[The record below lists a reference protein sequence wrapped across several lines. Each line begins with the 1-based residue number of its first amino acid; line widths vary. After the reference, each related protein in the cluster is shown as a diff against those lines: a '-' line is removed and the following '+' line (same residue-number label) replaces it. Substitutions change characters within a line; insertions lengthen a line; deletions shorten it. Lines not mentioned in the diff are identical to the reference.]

1 MKLRR
6 ACAGYST
13 DGKNMKILLVDD
25 SRSVAAV
32 FSRRLA
38 GFGHD
43 VISAENGAVAVDKFR
58 EQAPDLV
65 LMDIEMPVMN
75 GFAATDHIRRF
86 EQSRQWAWTP
96 IVFLTSVD
104 STDNFVTS
112 IDAGGDD
119 LISKNVA
126 EPVLRAKLKAM
137 ARVATL
143 RQELLHANRKMEED
157 IRARRL
163 AEAAL
168 SERCSELTQLNLTLS
183 QMQSQLVQAEKMA
196 SIGQLAAGVAHEI
209 NTPIAFVLSNI
220 GTLGKYLET
229 LIVVLQARDP
239 AASTAAEVPGRDV
252 DYIVEDA
259 PQLIRESK
267 DGINRIK
274 QIVQNLK
281 DFSQI
286 DTAQEWQLADLHH
299 GIDATLSLLASQIE
313 RKAEIIKQ
321 YGELPLV
328 ECLPKQLNQVFVC
341 LINNAVQAIE
351 EERGALTI
359 RSGVDGE
366 TVWLEFIDNGCG
378 IPDAIRHKIFDPFF
392 TTRDVGKGAGLG
404 LSLAYGIVQS
414 HHGSIELSSEVGR
427 GSCFRVRLPLR
438 QNGSVPSSD
447 RQSA

>member
-1 MKLRR
+1 
-6 ACAGYST
+6 
-13 DGKNMKILLVDD
+13 MKILLVDD

-43 VISAENGAVAVDKFR
+43 VVWAENGAVAVDQFR

-75 GFAATDHIRRF
+75 GFAATDQIRRF

-96 IVFLTSVD
+96 IIFLTSVD

-126 EPVLRAKLKAM
+126 EPVLHAKLKAM

-157 IRARRL
+157 IQARQL

-209 NTPIAFVLSNI
+209 NTPIAFVLSNL

-229 LIVVLQARDP
+229 LIAALGSRES
-239 AASTAAEVPGRDV
+239 AASPGDLE
-252 DYIVEDA
+252 YIVDDA

-267 DGINRIK
+267 DGINRVR

-286 DTAQEWQLADLHH
+286 DTAQHWQLADLRH
-299 GIDATLSLLASQIE
+299 GLDATLSLLASQIE
-313 RKAEIIKQ
+313 GKAEVVAQ
-321 YGELPLV
+321 YGDLPLV
-328 ECLPKQLNQVFVC
+328 ECFPKQLNQVFVC
-341 LINNAVQAIE
+341 LINNAVQAIGDD
-351 EERGALTI
+351 RGTLTI
-359 RSGVDGE
+359 RSGADGDA
-366 TVWLEFIDNGCG
+366 VWIEFIDDGCG
-378 IPDAIRHKIFDPFF
+378 ISDAIRAKIFDPFF
-392 TTRDVGKGAGLG
+392 TTRPVGKGAGLG

-414 HHGSIELSSEVGR
+414 HHGSIEVSSEVGR

-438 QNGSVPSSD
+438 QKNSVVSSENA
-447 RQSA
+447 SA

>member
-1 MKLRR
+1 
-6 ACAGYST
+6 
-13 DGKNMKILLVDD
+13 MKILLVDD

-43 VISAENGAVAVDKFR
+43 VILAENGAVAVDKFR

-86 EQSRQWAWTP
+86 ETSRQWAWTP

-126 EPVLRAKLKAM
+126 GPVLRAKLKAM
-137 ARVATL
+137 ARVVAL
-143 RQELLHANRKMEED
+143 RQKLLHANRKMGED
-157 IRARRL
+157 IRARQF

-220 GTLGKYLET
+220 GTLGKYLDT
-229 LIVVLQARDP
+229 LIAALNSRDP
-239 AASTAAEVPGRDV
+239 AASSAAAEVPGQDV
-252 DYIVEDA
+252 DYIVDDA
-259 PQLIRESK
+259 PLLIRESK

-286 DTAQEWQLADLHH
+286 DTAQEWQLADLRH

-313 RKAEIIKQ
+313 RKAEIITQ

-341 LINNAVQAIE
+341 LINNAVQAIGE
-351 EERGALTI
+351 ARGALTI

-366 TVWLEFIDNGCG
+366 MVWIEFIDNGCG

-392 TTRDVGKGAGLG
+392 TTRAVGKGAGLG

-414 HHGSIELSSEVGR
+414 HQGSIDVSSEVGR

-447 RQSA
+447 RPSA

>member
-1 MKLRR
+1 
-6 ACAGYST
+6 
-13 DGKNMKILLVDD
+13 MKILLVDD
-25 SRSVAAV
+25 SRSAAEI

-38 GFGHD
+38 EFGHD
-43 VISAENGAVAVDKFR
+43 VVWAENGAVAVVKFR

-75 GFAATDHIRRF
+75 GFAATNQIRRF

-104 STDNFVTS
+104 STDNFVAS

-157 IRARRL
+157 IQARQL
-163 AEAAL
+163 AETAL

-209 NTPIAFVLSNI
+209 NTPIAFVQSNL
-220 GTLGKYLET
+220 GTLGRYLDT
-229 LIVVLQARDP
+229 LIAAAG
-239 AASTAAEVPGRDV
+239 AASRDV
-252 DYIVEDA
+252 DYIADDA
-259 PQLIRESK
+259 PALIRESR
-267 DGINRIK
+267 DGINRVK

-286 DTAQEWQLADLHH
+286 DTAQHWQLADLHH

-313 RKAEIIKQ
+313 RKADVIRQ

-328 ECLPKQLNQVFVC
+328 ECLPQQLNQVFVC
-341 LINNAVQAIE
+341 LINNAVQAIG

-359 RSGVDGE
+359 RSGIDGE
-366 TVWLEFIDNGCG
+366 TVWIEFIDNGCG
-378 IPDAIRHKIFDPFF
+378 IPAAIRHKIFDPFF
-392 TTRDVGKGAGLG
+392 TTRAVGQGAGLG

-414 HHGSIELSSEVGR
+414 HHGSIDVASEVGR
-427 GSCFRVRLPLR
+427 GSCFRVSLPLW
-438 QNGSVPSSD
+438 QQSDVAVSD
-447 RQSA
+447 RTSA

>member
-1 MKLRR
+1 
-6 ACAGYST
+6 
-13 DGKNMKILLVDD
+13 MKILLVDD

-43 VISAENGAVAVDKFR
+43 VVWAENGAIAVDTFR

-65 LMDIEMPVMN
+65 LMDIEMPVLN
-75 GFAATDHIRRF
+75 GFAATDQIRGF

-96 IVFLTSVD
+96 IIFLTSVD

-137 ARVATL
+137 ARVAAL

-157 IRARRL
+157 IAARQL

-209 NTPIAFVLSNI
+209 NTPIAFVQSNL

-229 LIVVLQARDP
+229 LI
-239 AASTAAEVPGRDV
+239 AAVGTANRDV
-252 DYIVEDA
+252 DYIVDDA
-259 PQLIRESK
+259 PALISESK
-267 DGINRIK
+267 DGINRVK
-274 QIVQNLK
+274 RIVQNLK

-286 DTAQEWQLADLHH
+286 DTAQHWQLADLRH
-299 GIDATLSLLASQIE
+299 GLDATLGLLASQIDG
-313 RKAEIIKQ
+313 KAEVVAQ
-321 YGELPLV
+321 YGDLPLV
-328 ECLPKQLNQVFVC
+328 ECLPQQLNQVFVC
-341 LINNAVQAIE
+341 LINNAVQAIGDA
-351 EERGALTI
+351 RGTLTI
-359 RSGVDGE
+359 RGGADGDAA
-366 TVWLEFIDNGCG
+366 WIEFIDDGCG

-392 TTRDVGKGAGLG
+392 TTRAVGQGAGLG

-414 HHGSIELSSEVGR
+414 HHGSIEVVSEVGC
-427 GSCFRVRLPLR
+427 GSCFRIRLPLR
-438 QNGSVPSSD
+438 QPSVAAADCAP
-447 RQSA
+447 A